1 MSLFEQKVNEIR
13 EALMGTNTSTE
24 VISPSTDPEVK
35 RAKDQLKNATIRA
48 KEKELASLKS
58 QPSA

>member
-13 EALMGTNTSTE
+13 EALMGTNVSTTVDTTSA
-24 VISPSTDPEVK
+24 DPEVK

-48 KEKELASLKS
+48 KEKELAALKS
-58 QPSA
+58 QQSA

>member
-1 MSLFEQKVNEIR
+1 MSLFEQKVNEIK
-13 EALMGTNTSTE
+13 EALMGTNVSTVVDTTSA
-24 VISPSTDPEVK
+24 DPEVK

-48 KEKELASLKS
+48 KEKELAALKS